1 MVCEVDMITQF
12 LPQIFSYHVKFKVHL
27 VSKPLVYEVWQ
38 HYVDS
43 VFFCILF
50 KKIYNKTII
59 EFRFHMISW
68 IMKPFFIPC
77 IDNSWYRA

>member
-77 IDNSWYRA
+77 IDNS

>member
-12 LPQIFSYHVKFKVHL
+12 LLQIFSYHVNFKDHL

-77 IDNSWYRA
+77 IDNSWYHA